1 MKTIRD
7 TKTNEVFT
15 VSDKEAARVL
25 PTGRYIEVEV
35 EKKASGVA
43 PGAVSTVAGE
53 PAAPSGADTPPT
65 FSKLHNPIEAPV
77 ADEPAEDTKKSR
89 KK

>member
-1 MKTIRD
+1 MKTIKD

-25 PTGRYIEVEV
+25 PTGRYCEVEV
-35 EKKASGVA
+35 EKKASGVV

-53 PAAPSGADTPPT
+53 PAATSGADTPPT
-65 FSKLHNPIEAPV
+65 FSELHNPTDPSV
-77 ADEPAEDTKKSR
+77 AEEPAEDTKKGR